1 MARLLSQSLI
11 KLTTTTKPSQ
21 ITKLPPFA
29 PSSRLLTHRT
39 QSSFPGDKGQIIEI
53 DLETST
59 ATSPSLDGG
68 EVEVLGI
75 RKLEEFIYGVMVK
88 RSAPDWLPF
97 IPGSSYWVP
106 PRPHPYNLAE
116 LLGKMVSASKPLSE
130 EQALSFTTARGWP
143 SASYFLEGG
152 ASQLPV
158 ELELQFDVQVD
169 SEDASHSKDDGK

>member
-11 KLTTTTKPSQ
+11 KITSTIPSSPIAKPS
-21 ITKLPPFA
+21 PFA
-29 PSSRLLTHRT
+29 PSSRILTHRT
-39 QSSFPGDKGQIIEI
+39 QSSFSGDKGQIIVI

-59 ATSPSLDGG
+59 ATSTSLDGA
-68 EVEVLGI
+68 EVEALGI

-106 PRPHPYNLAE
+106 PRPSPYNIAE
-116 LLGKMVSASKPLSE
+116 LLGKLVSASNHLSE

-143 SASYFLEGG
+143 SASYFLE
-152 ASQLPV
+152 S
-158 ELELQFDVQVD
+158 
-169 SEDASHSKDDGK
+169 